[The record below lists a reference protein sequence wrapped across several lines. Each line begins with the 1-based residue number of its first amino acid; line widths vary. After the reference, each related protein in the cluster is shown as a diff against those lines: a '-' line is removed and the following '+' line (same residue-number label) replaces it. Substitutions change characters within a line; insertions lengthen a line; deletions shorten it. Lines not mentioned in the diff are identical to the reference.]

1 MIRRN
6 FLILVTLCICSLSA
20 IGQNEAEIKAINLET
35 VLQLAGADNLSI
47 QESNL
52 KQKVAEANLHT
63 AQEWWLPNV
72 YAGASVHQLWG
83 SAMNGNGV
91 FFTDVNRQNMWGG
104 IGVNGSWD
112 FGSNLNK
119 VKAQKLNV
127 EAMTFETQA
136 QKNRV
141 LLKSVESYYD
151 FLNAQLNYEAYQE
164 LASQSENIT
173 KQIGNQVKAGLK
185 VESEYLLAQSNL
197 NHLKIE
203 MLNAKQEQL
212 SASNALKI
220 LLNLPGNFSLQATD
234 TALFPIQLTLD
245 ILASSNE
252 DMYKARPEI
261 ASLELGLKALDQE
274 KKTVT
279 SGLWAPTLA
288 LNTYTSY
295 FGDVVSPLYPTS
307 AINASL
313 LWDINLGR
321 ALKGGQVEEYDARI
335 ALQKNQLEQA
345 KTIISN
351 EVELAKHQ
359 KQLAKESAAIA
370 LEGSQLAKKALDQT
384 IARQQLGTA
393 IPLEILQAQEL
404 YIKLRLDYL
413 KAVAN
418 HNKAE
423 YAWYV
428 ASGGVL

>member
-6 FLILVTLCICSLSA
+6 FLILVALCICSLSV
-20 IGQNEAEIKAINLET
+20 IGQNEFEIKAINLAT

-47 QESNL
+47 QEYTL
-52 KQKVAEANLHT
+52 KQKVAVANLHT

-72 YAGASVHQLWG
+72 YAGANVHQLWG
-83 SAMNGNGV
+83 SAMNGDGA
-91 FFTDVNRQNMWGG
+91 FFTDVNRQNLWGG
-104 IGVNGSWD
+104 IGINGSWD
-112 FGSNLNK
+112 LGTSLNK
-119 VKAQKLNV
+119 VKAQKLRV
-127 EAMTFETQA
+127 KAMTFKTQT
-136 QKNRV
+136 QKNHI
-141 LLKSVESYYD
+141 LLQSIDAYYA
-151 FLNAQLNYEAYQE
+151 FLNAQLNYEAYLE

-185 VESEYLLAQSNL
+185 VESEYLLAKSNL
-197 NHLKIE
+197 GHLKIE

-220 LLNLPGNFSLQATD
+220 LLNLPGTFTLQATD
-234 TALFPIQLTLD
+234 TALYPIQLTLD
-245 ILASSNE
+245 ELASSTE
-252 DMYKARPEI
+252 EIYKSRPEI
-261 ASLELGLKALDQE
+261 ASLQLGLKALDQE

-279 SGLWAPTLA
+279 TGLWAPTLA
-288 LNTYTSY
+288 VNTYTSY

-313 LWDINLGR
+313 LWEINLGR
-321 ALKGGQVEEYDARI
+321 ALKGGQVEQYDASI
-335 ALQKNQLEQA
+335 ALQKNQIQQA

-351 EVELAKHQ
+351 EVELAKQQ

-370 LEGSQLAKKALDQT
+370 LEGSQLARKALDQT
-384 IARQQLGTA
+384 IARQHLGTA

-423 YAWYV
+423 YALYV
-428 ASGGVL
+428 SSGGVI

>member
-6 FLILVTLCICSLSA
+6 FLILVALCICSLSV
-20 IGQNEAEIKAINLET
+20 IGQNESEIKAINLAT

-47 QESNL
+47 QEYTL
-52 KQKVAEANLHT
+52 KQKVAVANLHT

-72 YAGASVHQLWG
+72 YAGTNVHQLWG
-83 SAMNGNGV
+83 SAMNGDGA
-91 FFTDVNRQNMWGG
+91 FFTDVNRQNLWGG
-104 IGVNGSWD
+104 IGINGSWD
-112 FGSNLNK
+112 LGTSLNK
-119 VKAQKLNV
+119 VKAQKLRV
-127 EAMTFETQA
+127 KAMTFKTQT
-136 QKNRV
+136 QKNHI
-141 LLKSVESYYD
+141 LLQSIDAYYA
-151 FLNAQLNYEAYQE
+151 FLNAQLNYEAYLE

-185 VESEYLLAQSNL
+185 VESEYLLAKSNL
-197 NHLKIE
+197 GHLKIE

-220 LLNLPGNFSLQATD
+220 LLNLPGTFTLQATD
-234 TALFPIQLTLD
+234 TALYPIQLTLD
-245 ILASSNE
+245 ELASSTE
-252 DMYKARPEI
+252 EIYKSRPEI
-261 ASLELGLKALDQE
+261 ASLQLGLKALDQE

-279 SGLWAPTLA
+279 TGLWAPTLA
-288 LNTYTSY
+288 VNTYTSY

-321 ALKGGQVEEYDARI
+321 ALKGGQVEQYDASI
-335 ALQKNQLEQA
+335 ALQKNQIQQA

-351 EVELAKHQ
+351 EVELAKQQ

-370 LEGSQLAKKALDQT
+370 LEGSQLARKALDQT
-384 IARQQLGTA
+384 IARQHLGTA

-423 YAWYV
+423 YALYV
-428 ASGGVL
+428 SSGGVI

>member
-6 FLILVTLCICSLSA
+6 FLILVSLCICSLSTL
-20 IGQNEAEIKAINLET
+20 GQNESEIKAINLAT

-47 QESNL
+47 QEYLL
-52 KQKVAEANLHT
+52 KQKVAQADLHT
-63 AQEWWLPNV
+63 AKEWWLPNV
-72 YAGASVHQLWG
+72 YAGANVHQLWG
-83 SAMNGNGV
+83 SAMNGDGA

-112 FGSNLNK
+112 FGTNLNK

-136 QKNRV
+136 QKNRI

-164 LASQSENIT
+164 LANQSKNIA
-173 KQIGNQVKAGLK
+173 KQIDNQVKAGLK
-185 VESEYLLAQSNL
+185 VESEYLLAKSNL
-197 NHLKIE
+197 SHLNIE
-203 MLNAKQEQL
+203 MLNAKQKQL

-220 LLNLPGNFSLQATD
+220 LLNLTITFSLRATD
-234 TALFPIQLTLD
+234 TALYPIQLTLD
-245 ILASSNE
+245 KLASSTE
-252 DMYKARPEI
+252 EIYKARPEI

-288 LNTYTSY
+288 VNTYTSY

-307 AINASL
+307 AISASL

-321 ALKGGQVEEYDARI
+321 ALKGGQVEHYNANI
-335 ALQKNQLEQA
+335 ALQKNQIQQA

-351 EVELAKHQ
+351 ELELAKRQ

-384 IARQQLGTA
+384 LARQQLGTA

-428 ASGGVL
+428 SSGGVL

>member
-1 MIRRN
+1 LLFFSFAI
-6 FLILVTLCICSLSA
+6 FSA
-20 IGQNEAEIKAINLET
+20 DAQVMKYESYEPPETTKTIDIET
-35 VLQLAGADNLSI
+35 VLQIAGANNLII
-47 QESNL
+47 QEYIL
-52 KQKVAEANLHT
+52 KQKVAEADLHT

-83 SAMNGNGV
+83 SAMNGDGA
-91 FFTDVNRQNMWGG
+91 FFTDVNRQNLWGG
-104 IGVNGSWD
+104 IGINGSWD
-112 FGSNLNK
+112 LGTSLNK
-119 VKAQKLNV
+119 VKAQKMRV
-127 EAMTFETQA
+127 KAMTFKTQT
-136 QKNRV
+136 QKNHV
-141 LLKSVESYYD
+141 LLQSIDAYYA
-151 FLNAQLNYEAYQE
+151 FLNAQLNYEAYLE

-185 VESEYLLAQSNL
+185 VESEYLLAKSNL
-197 NHLKIE
+197 GHLKIE

-220 LLNLPGNFSLQATD
+220 LLNLPGTFTLQATD
-234 TALFPIQLTLD
+234 TALYPIQLTLD
-245 ILASSNE
+245 KLASSNE
-252 DMYKARPEI
+252 EIYKSRPEI
-261 ASLELGLKALDQE
+261 ANLQLGLKALDQE

-279 SGLWAPTLA
+279 TGLWAPTLA

-321 ALKGGQVEEYDARI
+321 ALKGGQVEQYDANI
-335 ALQKNQLEQA
+335 ALQKNQIQQA

-351 EVELAKHQ
+351 EVELAKQQ

-370 LEGSQLAKKALDQT
+370 LEGSQLARKALDQT

-423 YAWYV
+423 YALYV
-428 ASGGVL
+428 SSGGVL

>member
-6 FLILVTLCICSLSA
+6 FLILVALCICSLSV
-20 IGQNEAEIKAINLET
+20 IGQNEFEIKAINLAT

-47 QESNL
+47 QEYTL
-52 KQKVAEANLHT
+52 KQKVAVANLHT

-72 YAGASVHQLWG
+72 YAGTNVHQLWG
-83 SAMNGNGV
+83 SAMNGDGA
-91 FFTDVNRQNMWGG
+91 FFTDVNRQNLWGG
-104 IGVNGSWD
+104 IGINGSWD
-112 FGSNLNK
+112 LGTSLNK
-119 VKAQKLNV
+119 VKAQKLRV
-127 EAMTFETQA
+127 KAMTFKTQT
-136 QKNRV
+136 QKNHI
-141 LLKSVESYYD
+141 LLQSIDAYYA
-151 FLNAQLNYEAYQE
+151 FLNAQLNYEAYLE

-185 VESEYLLAQSNL
+185 VESEYLLAKSNL
-197 NHLKIE
+197 GHLKIE

-220 LLNLPGNFSLQATD
+220 LLNLPGTFTLQATD
-234 TALFPIQLTLD
+234 TALYPIQLTLD
-245 ILASSNE
+245 ELASSTE
-252 DMYKARPEI
+252 EIYKSRPEI
-261 ASLELGLKALDQE
+261 ASLQLGLKALDQE

-279 SGLWAPTLA
+279 TGLWAPTLA
-288 LNTYTSY
+288 VNTYTSY

-313 LWDINLGR
+313 LWEINLGR
-321 ALKGGQVEEYDARI
+321 ALKGGQVEQYDASI
-335 ALQKNQLEQA
+335 ALQKNQIQQA

-351 EVELAKHQ
+351 EVELAKQQ

-370 LEGSQLAKKALDQT
+370 LEGSQLARKALDQT
-384 IARQQLGTA
+384 IARQHLGTA

-423 YAWYV
+423 YALYV
-428 ASGGVL
+428 SSGGVI

>member
-1 MIRRN
+1 MINRN
-6 FLILVTLCICSLSA
+6 FLILVALCICSLSTL
-20 IGQNEAEIKAINLET
+20 GQNESEIKAINLAT

-47 QESNL
+47 QEYIL
-52 KQKVAEANLHT
+52 KQKVAEADLHT

-72 YAGASVHQLWG
+72 YAGANVHQLWG
-83 SAMNGNGV
+83 SAMNGDGA
-91 FFTDVNRQNMWGG
+91 FFTDVNRQNLWGG
-104 IGVNGSWD
+104 IGINGSWD
-112 FGSNLNK
+112 LGTSLHK
-119 VKAQKLNV
+119 VKAQKLRV
-127 EAMTFETQA
+127 KAMTFKTQT
-136 QKNRV
+136 QKNHV
-141 LLKSVESYYD
+141 LLQSIDAYYA
-151 FLNAQLNYEAYQE
+151 FLNAQLNYEAYLE
-164 LASQSENIT
+164 LANQSENIVQ
-173 KQIGNQVKAGLK
+173 QIDNQVKAGLL
-185 VESEYLLAQSNL
+185 VESEYLLAKSNL
-197 NHLKIE
+197 GHLKIE

-220 LLNLPGNFSLQATD
+220 LLNLPGTFSLRATD
-234 TALFPIQLTLD
+234 TALYPIQLKLD
-245 ILASSNE
+245 KLASSTE
-252 DMYKARPEI
+252 EIYKARPEI

-288 LNTYTSY
+288 VNTYTSY

-321 ALKGGQVEEYDARI
+321 ALKGGQVEQYNANI
-335 ALQKNQLEQA
+335 ALQKNQIQQA
-345 KTIISN
+345 KTVISN
-351 EVELAKHQ
+351 EVELAKQQ

-370 LEGSQLAKKALDQT
+370 LEGSQLAQKALDQT
-384 IARQQLGTA
+384 RARQQLGTA

-423 YAWYV
+423 YALYV
-428 ASGGVL
+428 ASGGEL

>member
-1 MIRRN
+1 MINRN
-6 FLILVTLCICSLSA
+6 FLILVALCICSLSTL
-20 IGQNEAEIKAINLET
+20 GQNKSEIKAINLAT

-47 QESNL
+47 QEYIL
-52 KQKVAEANLHT
+52 KQKVAEADLHT

-72 YAGASVHQLWG
+72 YAGANVHQLWG
-83 SAMNGNGV
+83 SAMNGDGA
-91 FFTDVNRQNMWGG
+91 FFTDVNRQNLWGG
-104 IGVNGSWD
+104 IGINGSWD
-112 FGSNLNK
+112 LGTGLHK
-119 VKAQKLNV
+119 VKAQKLRV
-127 EAMTFETQA
+127 KAMTFKTQT
-136 QKNRV
+136 QKNHV
-141 LLKSVESYYD
+141 LLHSIDAYYA
-151 FLNAQLNYEAYQE
+151 FLNAQLNYEAYLE
-164 LASQSENIT
+164 LANQSENIVQ
-173 KQIGNQVKAGLK
+173 QIDNQVKAGLL
-185 VESEYLLAQSNL
+185 VESEYLLAKSNL
-197 NHLKIE
+197 GHLKIE

-220 LLNLPGNFSLQATD
+220 LLNLPGTFTLQATD

-252 DMYKARPEI
+252 DLYKARPEI
-261 ASLELGLKALDQE
+261 ASLQLGLKALDQE

-321 ALKGGQVEEYDARI
+321 ALKGGQVEQYNASI

-351 EVELAKHQ
+351 EVELAKQQ